1 MEFHTSA
8 AIEISVSFIVEVLTL
23 SFPDYFE
30 VVISGV
36 NCSMGGGH
44 LYNLL
49 GIVFGETSLILDR

>member
-1 MEFHTSA
+1 MNRIIMQELTYLAMEFHTLA

-36 NCSMGGGH
+36 HCSIGGGH
-44 LYNLL
+44 L
-49 GIVFGETSLILDR
+49 